1 MFIAVLVLICCGSWK
16 EGRAG
21 LGKKETG
28 CGSRLY
34 QWGSEATHGIA
45 TVVNDA
51 TTPHETNF
59 AFPITTA
66 MSFNRSLWHATGA
79 RIGREVRAGR

>member
-1 MFIAVLVLICCGSWK
+1 MRVVE
-16 EGRAG
+16 EGRAW
-21 LGKKETG
+21 LQKQG

-51 TTPHETNF
+51 RTPDETNF

-66 MSFNRSLWHATGA
+66 MSRRALALTVDTQVSRYWSI
-79 RIGREVRAGR
+79 RRAGGAL